1 MFIKYLKEG
10 QIKILSHQYTQC
22 VSMLSNFSH
31 VWCFVTPGTV
41 AHSSSVHGILQA
53 RILEWAAMPSFR
65 G

>member
-31 VWCFVTPGTV
+31 V
-41 AHSSSVHGILQA
+41 
-53 RILEWAAMPSFR
+53 
-65 G
+65 